1 MFVRAIYYREQKT
14 VHYFYENGKE
24 TLYIGGSFAWRTNN
38 PGNMA
43 KPGQRIVSTGIGF
56 AQRIE
61 KVKTLFLIF
70 PDKETGDAERLRLL
84 KEVYGKN
91 SISEMMERYAPR
103 KDHNDPVAY
112 TDFITKE
119 TGIPS
124 TGVVGQLSESQFKAL
139 AAAMQKKEGYA
150 PGKIVELG
158 KPTQITLHDKL
169 RQPLAEQ
176 KIQIKSAEKSVEL
189 KTDEYG
195 ALPPMYSALLGDDF
209 DLFHIQSSYESEKI
223 GNISS
228 DGIAPA
234 YMFSAPYFLSKSTP
248 HVHEIDEPLAPK
260 IHIVQKGEILSVIAS
275 KYGFSVESFVKEN
288 SLKNGNTIFAR
299 QHLRIPS
306 KTEGDGSIAGTVH
319 THAPSS
325 PPIATQEGPAPT
337 ATTPH
342 STAATATPSPPHA
355 ALPQVATSSHAPA
368 PTKQALHA
376 AEQQAPTTR
385 QAPHAVARPAPNAR
399 PVSGSAMNRPSSNS
413 AAVAV
418 DHQRNDNNHPV
429 TVLSSAALELSGV
442 QWCSRFMGSH
452 RLEDLNDNFRP
463 GAIAFYNAM
472 RAVGIGVSIG
482 PTFRPIER
490 SYLMFHAFNIAK
502 GASVTAVGPWAG
514 VNIDWA
520 HRGPDGTPNLAAAK
534 AAAVAMCGGYG
545 LHIHSK
551 KQKVAAPKFSRHNK
565 AAAVDMN
572 ISNFVGKTIKDN
584 LGNMVH
590 LRNFNDLAFV
600 GHSYG
605 VNYFPLE
612 DMHWSDKGT

>member
-14 VHYFYENGKE
+14 VHYFDENGKE

-43 KPGQRIVSTGIGF
+43 KPGQRIVNTGIGF

-70 PDKETGDAERLRLL
+70 PDKATGDAERLRLL

-169 RQPLAEQ
+169 KQPLAEQ
-176 KIQIKSAEKSVEL
+176 KVQIKSAEKSIEL

-195 ALPPMYSALLGDDF
+195 ALPPMYSSLFGDNF

-223 GNISS
+223 GNIRSE
-228 DGIAPA
+228 GVAPA

-248 HVHEIDEPLAPK
+248 HVHEIDEPVAPK
-260 IHIVQKGEILSVIAS
+260 IHIVKKGEILSVIAS
-275 KYGFSVESFVKEN
+275 RYGFSAESFVIEN
-288 SLKNGNTIFAR
+288 GLKDVNKIFER

-306 KTEGDGSIAGTVH
+306 KGGTH
-319 THAPSS
+319 TSVANETQSAAPQAQPAVM
-325 PPIATQEGPAPT
+325 PPA
-337 ATTPH
+337 
-342 STAATATPSPPHA
+342 
-355 ALPQVATSSHAPA
+355 HAPA
-368 PTKQALHA
+368 PQTTTPPRASAPAVAAPVVHA
-376 AEQQAPTTR
+376 SAPSRPPTLPAAAHEGA
-385 QAPHAVARPAPNAR
+385 APHAQARQTANVPATSSVPT
-399 PVSGSAMNRPSSNS
+399 NRPSHTQTPNG

-429 TVLSSAALELSGV
+429 TVLSSAVLENSGD
-442 QWCSRFMGSH
+442 QWCRRFMGSKSLDSLCVKT
-452 RLEDLNDNFRP
+452 RLV
-463 GAIAFYNAM
+463 IYAFH
-472 RAVGIGVSIG
+472 
-482 PTFRPIER
+482 E
-490 SYLMFHAFNIAK
+490 
-502 GASVTAVGPWAG
+502 
-514 VNIDWA
+514 
-520 HRGPDGTPNLAAAK
+520 
-534 AAAVAMCGGYG
+534 
-545 LHIHSK
+545 
-551 KQKVAAPKFSRHNK
+551 
-565 AAAVDMN
+565 
-572 ISNFVGKTIKDN
+572 
-584 LGNMVH
+584 
-590 LRNFNDLAFV
+590 
-600 GHSYG
+600 
-605 VNYFPLE
+605 
-612 DMHWSDKGT
+612 